1 MKSLVYGNGESRK
14 DWNVTKSYKGFTTWG
29 CNAIYRDCKVD
40 NLVAIDY
47 EIQQEIY
54 KSGYPIKN
62 KCHFADWAILEGF
75 DPEFIKEGFSPLNI
89 FETPK
94 RNDGG
99 GYGWY
104 DRKNCVVQGK
114 EYETAEKN
122 YQQMITQ
129 FPHLDKEDVKRKCF
143 KNVGLYITWVEDKD
157 KVNNIEFPRNWCAG
171 ASALHLTCQE
181 GADEV
186 YMLGFDL
193 SDYDEPLNNIY
204 KGTDNYLSSDSKG
217 FNTDEWVSQL
227 IQVFKEFHE
236 TQFYWVVKEDAS
248 PLVCN
253 NVKSITYKNLDKRC
267 QV

>member
-1 MKSLVYGNGESRK
+1 MILTS
-14 DWNVTKSYKGFTTWG
+14 
-29 CNAIYRDCKVD
+29 KVGRT
-40 NLVAIDY
+40 
-47 EIQQEIY
+47 
-54 KSGYPIKN
+54 S
-62 KCHFADWAILEGF
+62 FSF

-94 RNDGG
+94 RNDNS

-104 DRKNCVVQGK
+104 DRKSCVVQGK

-193 SDYDEPLNNIY
+193 SDYDEPINNIY

-236 TQFYWVVKEDAS
+236 TKFYWVVDKEAS
-248 PLVCN
+248 PLKCN
-253 NVKSITYKNLDKRC
+253 NVQSISYKTLDKIC
-267 QV
+267 NT